1 MTAAEAREKANKLGV
16 DMTAITAKCREEQR
30 EMTNEEELSF
40 DRMDRDREELLAKER
55 RLLRIDELENPA
67 GRRAEPAQPGIE
79 SRGSRQ
85 TGVNVE
91 AIAEE
96 HNDALRAWF
105 AAQLGIPLTKA
116 QEAISKRQG
125 VDLHSRTINLRRPK
139 SMLRSLSVTDEQR
152 WERQAQSMLRAR
164 EEMRAMSTLTNTSPE
179 DGSYLIANEAM
190 QPLERAM
197 LAYGNV
203 RGVSTVI
210 RTATGAAMPFPT
222 SDDTSNKGVLLSENT
237 QAVKK
242 DVEVGVVTLNA
253 FKFSS
258 KEVLISRELFQDA
271 QTDMGAFMFSALGE
285 RLARIMNQ
293 YATTGTGSS
302 EPKGV
307 VTCAT
312 DSTIALAAK
321 TPTYA
326 ELVSIEGSLDPAYR
340 NGASWMFH
348 DTVLQEIKKIVE
360 TTTGRP
366 IWLPNM
372 AGGAPD
378 TILSYPYSINQDMA
392 VAAATGSGKS
402 VLFGQMKKFLYREV
416 QDIEIMRLNEL
427 YAEYYQVAFLGFAR
441 MDTDMLDAGTHPV
454 KYASNHS

>member
-1 MTAAEAREKANKLGV
+1 MTATEAREQANKLGV
-16 DMTAITAKCREEQR
+16 DMRSLLDKCKDEKR
-30 EMTNEEELSF
+30 EMTADEETTF
-40 DRMDRDREELLAKER
+40 DKMDADREKLLAAER
-55 RLLRIDELENPA
+55 RQIRIDELDAPA
-67 GRRAEPAQPGIE
+67 GRRTEPRQPGDV
-79 SRGSRQ
+79 R
-85 TGVNVE
+85 TGRISDGDVDRLSD
-91 AIAEE
+91 E
-96 HNDALRAWF
+96 HNDGLRAWF
-105 AAQLGIPLTKA
+105 SAQMGIPLTKA
-116 QEAISKRQG
+116 QEAIVKRQG
-125 VDLHSRTINLRRPK
+125 VNLQSRTINLRRPK
-139 SMLRSLSVTDEQR
+139 SVLRSLSAVDEQR
-152 WERQAQSMLRAR
+152 WEKQTHAMLRSR
-164 EEMRAMSTLTNTSPE
+164 EELRAMSTLTTTSPE

-190 QPLERAM
+190 APLERAM

-203 RGVSTVI
+203 RAVSTVI

-222 SDDTSNKGVLLSENT
+222 SDDTSNKGVLLAENT
-237 QAVKK
+237 QTVKK
-242 DVEVGVVTLNA
+242 DVEVGTVTLNA

-307 VTCAT
+307 VACAS
-312 DSTIALAAK
+312 DSAIALAAK

-326 ELVSIEGSLDPAYR
+326 ELVSIEGALDPAYR

-392 VAAATGSGKS
+392 VAASTGSGKS
-402 VLFGQMKKFLYREV
+402 ILFGQMKKFLYREV

-441 MDTDMLDAGTHPV
+441 MDSDLLDAGTHPV